1 MPDNAGSYVDQR
13 LMPGETVLFRTQEH
27 WTARL
32 GSITLGIVSALLG
45 LVLLLVLLPLPAE
58 ARPFSAGWG
67 VACLIFS
74 VAVVALGKVYHKN
87 HEYAVTDRRVLFCT
101 PTQTYDVLLSRLEAL
116 NVSKAIFGSYGTVMV
131 TSAGVTEVF
140 AKVNYCVQL
149 ARTIEAQMRKL
160 VEQPQAVYV
169 VPTPPP
175 AGAAK

>member
-1 MPDNAGSYVDQR
+1 MPNNAGSYVDQR

-27 WTARL
+27 WTSRL

-45 LVLLLVLLPLPAE
+45 LVLLLVLLPVPAE
-58 ARPFSAGWG
+58 ARPFSVGWG
-67 VACLIFS
+67 VACLVFS
-74 VAVVALGKVYHKN
+74 VVVIALGKVYHKN

-101 PTQTYDVLLSRLEAL
+101 PTQTYDVLLIRLEAV
-116 NVSKAIFGSYGTVMV
+116 NVSTAIFGSYGTVMV

-140 AKVNYCVQL
+140 GKVNYCVQL
-149 ARTIEAQMRKL
+149 ARTIEAQIRKL
-160 VEQPQAVYV
+160 AEQPQAVYV

>member
-1 MPDNAGSYVDQR
+1 MTNSAGSYVDQR
-13 LMPGETVLFRTQEH
+13 LKPGETVLFRTQEH

-32 GSITLGIVSALLG
+32 GSITLGFVSALLG
-45 LVLLLVLLPLPAE
+45 LVLLLVLLQVPAE

-74 VAVVALGKVYHKN
+74 VVVVALGKMYHKS
-87 HEYAVTDRRVLFCT
+87 HEYAVTDRRVLFCS

-140 AKVNYCVQL
+140 EKVDYCVQL
-149 ARTIEAQMRKL
+149 ARTIETQMRKL